1 MISTSTNVNARMR
14 FLFDQVPV
22 RGIHIRLD
30 EVWQHIRGQKNY
42 PKAIENALGQLL
54 AAGVLLA
61 SNLKFEGDLI
71 LQVQGKGILKM
82 LVVEASSEQTC
93 RATARWD
100 ENAQVDDDMSLQS
113 LLGEGGVFVMTIQA
127 KDADPWQ
134 GVVALEGDSI
144 ADMLMRYMQQSEQLD
159 TFIRLAADEN
169 TSSGLLIQRL
179 PEENVE
185 EDAWQTISALAET
198 TSNEELL
205 QLQAEEML
213 YRLFHEYPL
222 RVFEAENIEFAC
234 TCSHEKVSNMLL
246 LLGGEEIGNILAEEG
261 SVEINCDFCQQK
273 YVFDEEDAQKLFGV
287 DLVAAVKKQ

>member
-1 MISTSTNVNARMR
+1 MN
-14 FLFDQVPV
+14 
-22 RGIHIRLD
+22 
-30 EVWQHIRGQKNY
+30 
-42 PKAIENALGQLL
+42 
-54 AAGVLLA
+54 
-61 SNLKFEGDLI
+61 
-71 LQVQGKGILKM
+71 
-82 LVVEASSEQTC
+82 
-93 RATARWD
+93 
-100 ENAQVDDDMSLQS
+100 LQS

-144 ADMLMRYMQQSEQLD
+144 ANMLMRYMQQSEQLD

-185 EDAWQTISALAET
+185 DDAWQTISALAET

-273 YVFDEEDAQKLFGV
+273 YVFDEDDAQKLFGV